1 MTARRLMT
9 GLAVFAVLVGAAM
22 VNILVL
28 QPQRGKTGGSA
39 ATADSQTRDVKPA
52 TQPASQQTVSEPVA
66 TAISRP
72 EVRQGVIRELYT
84 RGYLSGSEADAGP
97 LVVECAILAFEHDH
111 GLPLTAEASDDV
123 LQGLI
128 LGTAGGP
135 PRVDAAPG
143 PNATRVIDAV
153 GRKLTRLGYPLPN
166 GNTGRDLVAAIRNF
180 ERDTKL
186 AETGRISAS
195 LMQAMNRAAAVKG
208 LATTR

>member
-1 MTARRLMT
+1 MTARRLIT
-9 GLAVFAVLVGAAM
+9 GLSMFAVLAGAAM
-22 VNILVL
+22 VNILLL
-28 QPQRGKTGGSA
+28 QPQLG
-39 ATADSQTRDVKPA
+39 PA
-52 TQPASQQTVSEPVA
+52 TGDKKIQGRQTQSGQSAPEVA
-66 TAISRP
+66 TQASATPLAVTLRP

-84 RGYLSGSEADAGP
+84 RGYLSGTEADAGP

-135 PRVDAAPG
+135 SRLDAPPG
-143 PNATRVIDAV
+143 PNATRVMDAI
-153 GRKLTRLGYPLPN
+153 GRKLSRLGYPTQTN
-166 GNTGRDLVAAIRNF
+166 HGGRDLAAAIRNF

-208 LATTR
+208 LATSR